1 METKNKLLILSLSCA
16 VFIVGVRALYSE
28 PGVVRKG
35 GLAASVMGLVAIA
48 VVQTV
53 RAVKRNKKR

>member
-1 METKNKLLILSLSCA
+1 METKNKLLT
-16 VFIVGVRALYSE
+16 
-28 PGVVRKG
+28 
-35 GLAASVMGLVAIA
+35 ASVMGLVAIA